1 MGRCGQGCDKR
12 KSLTDPSAGQGG
24 SCIRRWLG
32 SCLFRR
38 VPPSLSMNRNSP
50 QKACGSGINPECQAP
65 DGSRTL
71 QRRSS
76 FSHSQPLE
84 SILWWDEGDSALA
97 DGGSHGFLIPIDRSR
112 IDKPI
117 TCCRQSLR
125 EGLFSQGPAPE
136 RRRNLPAAFRFHY
149 AISWSAWVF
158 LLRCREGG
166 KLPCYLRVC
175 FEQPCEVFYSAR
187 SKAIEKSPC
196 MAASFSMP
204 EVMRP
209 KRTSPLDRRNSR

>member
-32 SCLFRR
+32 SCRFRR

-65 DGSRTL
+65 DGSRKL

-125 EGLFSQGPAPE
+125 DGLFSQDGIRHLKDAE
-136 RRRNLPAAFRFHY
+136 TFQRHFDSITQYRGLH
-149 AISWSAWVF
+149 
-158 LLRCREGG
+158 G
-166 KLPCYLRVC
+166 
-175 FEQPCEVFYSAR
+175 YS
-187 SKAIEKSPC
+187 S
-196 MAASFSMP
+196 
-204 EVMRP
+204 
-209 KRTSPLDRRNSR
+209 

>member
-65 DGSRTL
+65 DGSGRFKGFL
-71 QRRSS
+71 RFLIASLLNPYFGGDGQ
-76 FSHSQPLE
+76 FLA
-84 SILWWDEGDSALA
+84 WDSALA

-117 TCCRQSLR
+117 TCRQSLR
-125 EGLFSQGPAPE
+125 DGLFSQGGIRHLKDAE
-136 RRRNLPAAFRFHY
+136 TFQRHFDSITQYRGLH
-149 AISWSAWVF
+149 
-158 LLRCREGG
+158 G
-166 KLPCYLRVC
+166 
-175 FEQPCEVFYSAR
+175 YS
-187 SKAIEKSPC
+187 
-196 MAASFSMP
+196 F
-204 EVMRP
+204 
-209 KRTSPLDRRNSR
+209 

>member
-32 SCLFRR
+32 SCRFRR

-50 QKACGSGINPECQAP
+50 PKACGSGINPECRAP

-71 QRRSS
+71 QRLSS

-117 TCCRQSLR
+117 TCRQSLR
-125 EGLFSQGPAPE
+125 DGLFSQGGIRHLKDAE
-136 RRRNLPAAFRFHY
+136 TFQRHFDSITQYRGLH
-149 AISWSAWVF
+149 
-158 LLRCREGG
+158 G
-166 KLPCYLRVC
+166 
-175 FEQPCEVFYSAR
+175 YS
-187 SKAIEKSPC
+187 S
-196 MAASFSMP
+196 
-204 EVMRP
+204 
-209 KRTSPLDRRNSR
+209 